1 MNMLNQIAL
10 ETAVKRSLLAI
21 SEEVERLQVIDP
33 DAGKYFDQALPV
45 LERIASER
53 GYLGNEAFKLYDSG
67 EGLFFLMV
75 LRTTRDQMLFD
86 PDFWDSD
93 HLRIIVDLV
102 GQWVFSLC
110 GNPDKMVGGP
120 PLEQGRVLN

>member
-1 MNMLNQIAL
+1 MNSLNQIAL

-21 SEEVERLQVIDP
+21 SEEVESLQEINP
-33 DAGKYFDQALPV
+33 GAGKYFDQAGPV

-53 GYLGNEAFKLYDSG
+53 GYLENEAFRLYDSW

-93 HLRIIVDLV
+93 HLRTIVDLV
-102 GQWVFSLC
+102 GQWVFSLG

-120 PLEQGRVLN
+120 PQELSRVLN